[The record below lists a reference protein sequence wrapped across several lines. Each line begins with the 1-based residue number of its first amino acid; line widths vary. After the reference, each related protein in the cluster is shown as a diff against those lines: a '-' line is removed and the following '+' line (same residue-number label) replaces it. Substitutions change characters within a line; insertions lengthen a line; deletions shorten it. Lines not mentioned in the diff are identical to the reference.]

1 MLPPLPSWDGLHP
14 LIIHFPIALLIV
26 APLLILIGIFTAK
39 RGKAFLISAL
49 ILMVIGTTATFIAV
63 STGEA
68 AGELAERVPNVEAV
82 LESHEELA
90 ETTRTVFS
98 ILTVVFGII
107 VLAPMAFR
115 KELSSRVTIPLNLAF
130 LLFYSSGVVMLINTA
145 HEGGKLVHQ
154 YGVHAMMASSGQSV
168 TGSVSTDK
176 KSDDDNDD

>member
-14 LIIHFPIALLIV
+14 LIIHFPIALLMI
-26 APLLILIGIFTAK
+26 APLLILIGAFAAK

-49 ILMVIGTTATFIAV
+49 ILMAIGTAATFIAV

-82 LESHEELA
+82 LESHEDLA
-90 ETTRTVFS
+90 ETTRNVFS
-98 ILTVVFGII
+98 ILTVVFAII
-107 VLAPMAFR
+107 LIAPMVFR
-115 KELSSRVTIPLNLAF
+115 KELSSRVTIPMNLAF

-154 YGVHAMMASSGQSV
+154 YGVHAMMASNGQAV
-168 TGSVSTDK
+168 TDTGTST
-176 KSDDDNDD
+176 KSADDDD